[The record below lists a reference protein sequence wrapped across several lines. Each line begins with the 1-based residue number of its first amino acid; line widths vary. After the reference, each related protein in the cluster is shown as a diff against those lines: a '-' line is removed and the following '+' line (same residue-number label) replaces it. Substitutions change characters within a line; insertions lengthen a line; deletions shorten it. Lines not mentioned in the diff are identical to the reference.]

1 MNQIPSYFPA
11 GERVKALPFSP
22 HDVWL
27 LDGPF
32 KKILDSNGEYLLSLE
47 PDRLL
52 SLFRKSAGLAQKAE
66 PYGGWESMGVAGH
79 SLGHLLS
86 GLAWHYAVAN
96 SAQHKSRLELLVKGL
111 VECQKARSD
120 GYVGAIPDADRV
132 WEEIRRGELKSQG
145 FDLNG
150 LWVPWYT
157 QHKIFAGLIDAYLL
171 CESKLAL
178 DVVSKLGD
186 WAIDVTKNLTPEQWQ
201 TMLACEHGGMNESL
215 LDLHRLTGEK
225 RFLDLAHKFDHKAV
239 LDPLR
244 AKEDKLAGL
253 HSNTQ
258 VPKVIGLAKEYERSG
273 KESEKTA
280 SAFFWDRIVR
290 ARTYANGG
298 NSNFE
303 HLTQAGVLRDQLS
316 MNTSET
322 CNTYN
327 MLKLSRHLFSWGPKS
342 EIGDFTEKALY
353 NHILASQDGEPGHF
367 TYYVPLSG
375 RSARPYS
382 DPTNDFW
389 CCVGTGME
397 NPARAVE
404 NIYFAGDKELFVNL
418 FVPSRLEWKRAE
430 VIASL
435 TTDYPSDQK
444 VSLTLVHAE
453 KKEFTLAIRLPAW
466 VSGQLVVKINGKKAE
481 AKLGEDGFARLKRTW
496 ISGDVVT
503 WEVPLT
509 VRTEAMPDDPKRIAF
524 FHGPLL
530 LAAGTEDFP
539 YDPVFVA
546 EPSAA
551 AAAFKRE
558 PGKGIA
564 YSSTNLPRPKDLVF
578 RPFFSFTKG
587 RHTTYFDALTTGEW
601 AKKEAEIKAEEAKAA
616 ALAAMTT
623 DMLRIGEMQ
632 PERDHNLVAENSQT
646 GAHNN
651 RNWRHAQPNGFFQF
665 DLSVDPEETH
675 ELLLTFWSGDAG
687 RDFHLLLDG
696 KIVINEPLKGPKE
709 VGFFD
714 LKLPLDLSLTKGKKK
729 VTVRFQATAKTLTP
743 GLYGCRM
750 MKMKE

>member
-1 MNQIPSYFPA
+1 MNPIPPYFPA
-11 GERVKALPFSP
+11 GERVMALPFSP

-27 LDGPF
+27 LPGPF

-47 PDRLL
+47 PNRLL
-52 SLFRKSAGLAQKAE
+52 SLFRKSAGLEQKAE

-86 GLAWHYAVAN
+86 GLAWHYAVAD
-96 SAQHKSRLELLVKGL
+96 SAKHKERLELLIQGL
-111 VECQKARSD
+111 NACQKARKD

-150 LWVPWYT
+150 IWVPWYT
-157 QHKIFAGLIDAYLL
+157 QHKIFAGLIDACLL
-171 CESKLAL
+171 IESKLAL
-178 DVVSKLGD
+178 DVAVRLGD
-186 WAIDVTKNLTPEQWQ
+186 WAIDVTKNLTSEQWQ

-215 LDLHRLTGEK
+215 YDLHRLTGEK

-244 AKEDKLAGL
+244 NKEDKLAGL

-280 SAFFWDRIVR
+280 SLFFWDRIVN

-303 HLTQAGVLRDQLS
+303 HLTKAGVLRDQLS

-327 MLKLSRHLFSWGPKS
+327 MLKLTRHLFSWQPSGHV
-342 EIGDFTEKALY
+342 GDFAEKALY

-382 DPTNDFW
+382 HPTNDFW

-404 NIYFAGDKELFVNL
+404 NIYFASDRELIVNL
-418 FVPSRLEWKRAE
+418 FIPSRLEWKAAD

-453 KKEFTLAIRLPAW
+453 RKEFTVAIRQPGWA
-466 VSGQLVVKINGKKAE
+466 SKPLVLAVNGKAE
-481 AKLGEDGFARLKRTW
+481 SAKLGEDGLARLKRKW
-496 ISGDVVT
+496 NSGDVVT
-503 WEVPLT
+503 WQVPLAI
-509 VRTEAMPDDPKRIAF
+509 RTESMPDDPKRIVL

-530 LAAGTEDFP
+530 LAAETEDFP
-539 YDPVFVA
+539 YDPIFVA
-546 EPSAA
+546 DAA
-551 AAAFKRE
+551 GALASLKRE
-558 PGKGIA
+558 PGSGIA
-564 YSSTNLPRPKDLVF
+564 YRSEGLPRPKDLTF
-578 RPFFSFTKG
+578 RPFFSFSKG
-587 RHTTYFDALTTGEW
+587 KHTTYFDVLTPEEW
-601 AKKEAEIKAEEAKAA
+601 ARKEAEIKAEEAKAA

-623 DMLRIGEMQ
+623 DLLRIGEMQ

-651 RNWRHAQPNGFFQF
+651 RNWRHAQPKGFFQF
-665 DLSVDPEETH
+665 DLSVDPDLQH

-687 RDFHLLLDG
+687 RDFRLLLDG
-696 KIVINEPLKGPKE
+696 KILKDEPLKGPKE

-714 LKLPLDLSLTKGKKK
+714 LKIPLDLSLTQGRKK
-729 VTVRFQATAKTLTP
+729 VTLRFQASDKTLTP

-750 MKMKE
+750 MKVQP